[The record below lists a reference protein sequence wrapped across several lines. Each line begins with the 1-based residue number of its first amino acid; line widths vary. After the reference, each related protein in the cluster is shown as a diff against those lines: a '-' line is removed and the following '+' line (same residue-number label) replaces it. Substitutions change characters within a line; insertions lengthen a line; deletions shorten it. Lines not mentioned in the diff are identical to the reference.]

1 MFRWIG
7 PLPLSEERDKSVGLT
22 DKKCH
27 PWLHLEIG
35 KAKCRL
41 ALLPKQN
48 LSIPQ
53 FSFPKF
59 KWHAFVGIRFED
71 IVRCSWASS
80 GIRGQCLGSFD
91 LYSVWANQ
99 SSHMFLFQNFNSS
112 GLTMINLKPMK
123 ASLPF
128 GWKARWVHQSMT
140 MQSVQQQLTCMTSIG
155 EQLRPLLIV

>member
-1 MFRWIG
+1 MGGNSSKPQSPQGFSGQWRLALSWESETRDLFLKIEVFRWIG

-80 GIRGQCLGSFD
+80 GIGGQCLGSFD
-91 LYSVWANQ
+91 LYSARANQ
-99 SSHMFLFQNFNSS
+99 SSHIFLLQSLTHQ
-112 GLTMINLKPMK
+112 GLLSYI
-123 ASLPF
+123 
-128 GWKARWVHQSMT
+128 
-140 MQSVQQQLTCMTSIG
+140 
-155 EQLRPLLIV
+155 